1 MFRVLAPGC
10 VVMTVLF
17 VVVANVM
24 DRSGWTR
31 LDGLLIVN
39 TGGLAVVIAVLLVV
53 LYALACQL
61 KFKKN

>member
-1 MFRVLAPGC
+1 M
-10 VVMTVLF
+10 
-17 VVVANVM
+17 
-24 DRSGWTR
+24 
-31 LDGLLIVN
+31 DGLLIVN